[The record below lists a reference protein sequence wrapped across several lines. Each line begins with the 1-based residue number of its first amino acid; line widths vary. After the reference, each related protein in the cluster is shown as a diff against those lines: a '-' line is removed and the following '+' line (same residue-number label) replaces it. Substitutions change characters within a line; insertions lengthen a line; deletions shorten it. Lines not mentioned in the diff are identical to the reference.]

1 MNRWEPS
8 WDLHRSVLAVLR
20 QVSLSAAARTLGL
33 TQPTIARHVAA
44 LEESLGVTL
53 FLRTQHGLSPTEA
66 ALRLRPYLESL
77 EATAAALLRA
87 AGGRGGEVG
96 GTVRVSA
103 SEVVAV
109 KVLPPIL
116 AALHERHPAL
126 AIELDGTDA
135 VEDLLQRGADIAVRM
150 VEPVQQALVVRK
162 VGDIPLGLHAHR
174 RYLERRGTPR
184 TPGGLEDHSLI
195 GFDRETPAIRAVL
208 RQVPGLERH
217 RLALRTDSNVTQL
230 AAIEAGFGIGV
241 CQVPL
246 ARRNPDLVRVLP
258 EFFELRLGTWIV
270 MHEDLRTTPR
280 CRAVFDALAAG
291 IAAWLAG

>member
-1 MNRWEPS
+1 MNRTEPS

-20 QVSLSAAARTLGL
+20 QGSLSGAARTLGL

-53 FLRTQHGLSPTEA
+53 FLRTQHGLSPTET
-66 ALRLRPYLESL
+66 ALSLRPYLESL

-87 AGGRGGEVG
+87 AGGRGGDVG

-116 AALHERHPAL
+116 TALHEHHPAL

-135 VEDLLQRGADIAVRM
+135 VENLLLRGADIAVRM

-174 RYLERRGTPR
+174 RYLERCGSPR
-184 TPGGLEDHSLI
+184 TPGELEGHSLI

-217 RLALRTDSNVTQL
+217 RFALRTDSNVTQL

-241 CQVPL
+241 CQLPL
-246 ARRNPDLVRVLP
+246 VRRNPDLVRVLP

-280 CRAVFDALAAG
+280 CRAVFDALAEG
-291 IAAWLAG
+291 IAAWLTG